1 MDENRSAEQEKRK
14 HDVKAVEASVKT
26 MEDFTSP
33 EVLYD
38 TLISGIREVPSVHGS
53 FHDREGIPHCL

>member
-38 TLISGIREVPSVHGS
+38 TLISG
-53 FHDREGIPHCL
+53 CLLYTSISIM